1 MVIKLHKIIL
11 DLLNYFKTFMAQRN
25 ETMTEH
31 GIITRMWNQVMVR
44 LGVLG
49 IIPSGGFAKVVM
61 NARLPDYFVGKEMK
75 MKKAWLWLLQ
85 MEVHLETHHLK
96 LDKK

>member
-1 MVIKLHKIIL
+1 M
-11 DLLNYFKTFMAQRN
+11 Q
-25 ETMTEH
+25 H
-31 GIITRMWNQVMVR
+31 GKVTGMWNQVMVR

-61 NARLPDYFVGKEMK
+61 NARLPESFIGKEMK
-75 MKKAWLWLLQ
+75 TRRTRLWLLQ
-85 MEVHLETHHLK
+85 VEVYLETHHLK